1 MKKAYIEKGLNTRR
15 RYPLTFIWQAVRP
28 GRRGTSIRKFRS
40 RVFLELFKF
49 LKGKNNII
57 FVTKVKSVEGYTEPH
72 TLRKPQEYLLL
83 KQHIPNIYVLSRWT
97 SPPVTTLEFFT
108 VCSSCQ
114 TRTLWLE
121 PEPRGLFLVVGN
133 TLTFMPGPE
142 INPRWCLGSAR
153 NKQYFRKQRVQEP
166 E

>member
-1 MKKAYIEKGLNTRR
+1 MKKAYIGKGLNTRR
-15 RYPLTFIWQAVRP
+15 RYPLLSFDKLFVLGEEARLLENSD
-28 GRRGTSIRKFRS
+28 REF
-40 RVFLELFKF
+40 FLELFKF

-114 TRTLWLE
+114 TRTL
-121 PEPRGLFLVVGN
+121 
-133 TLTFMPGPE
+133 
-142 INPRWCLGSAR
+142 
-153 NKQYFRKQRVQEP
+153 
-166 E
+166 